1 MKAHI
6 ETDQEYINRT
16 TRIDMDYIHST
27 LQECL
32 SAIKYYTSGFGDGG
46 NIDIYMI
53 NESIALVEKHR
64 DKCIEDIQV

>member
-1 MKAHI
+1 MKAPI

-32 SAIKYYTSGFGDGG
+32 GA
-46 NIDIYMI
+46 NIDKYMI

-64 DKCIEDIQV
+64 DRCIEDIQV

>member
-1 MKAHI
+1 MRAYI
-6 ETDQEYINRT
+6 ETDQEYITRT

-32 SAIKYYTSGFGDGG
+32 NG
-46 NIDIYMI
+46 NTDETMI

-64 DKCIEDIQV
+64 DRCIEKITI